1 MKLRKFNFGGLFG
14 ALVCTGAAVL
24 ILYLL
29 SDGQFPIQGF
39 KGVKL
44 VALAGFGGAALG
56 NWIWRLA
63 EPKVSDEV
71 FWENML
77 ARSDNRRELQ

>member
-14 ALVCTGAAVL
+14 GLVCAGAAII

-29 SDGQFPIQGF
+29 SEGEF
-39 KGVKL
+39 KFRGIKL
-44 VALAGFGGAALG
+44 IALAGFGGAALG

-63 EPKVSDEV
+63 EPKTTDEV

-77 ARSDNRRELQ
+77 NRAERQDS

>member
-14 ALVCTGAAVL
+14 ALVCAGAAAI
-24 ILYLL
+24 ILYML
-29 SDGQFPIQGF
+29 SDGACPVRGI
-39 KGVKL
+39 KGLKL

-63 EPKVSDEV
+63 EPKTTDEV
-71 FWENML
+71 VWENL
-77 ARSDNRRELQ
+77 LNRSNNRQELQ

>member
-14 ALVCTGAAVL
+14 GLVCAAASAA
-24 ILYLL
+24 ILYML
-29 SDGQFPIQGF
+29 SNGDFPT
-39 KGVKL
+39 KGIKL

-63 EPKVSDEV
+63 EPKTADDVLWDKP
-71 FWENML
+71 L
-77 ARSDNRRELQ
+77 NRAERQE

>member
-14 ALVCTGAAVL
+14 GLVCAGAVA
-24 ILYLL
+24 ILLYVL
-29 SDGQFPIQGF
+29 SDGAFPARGI
-39 KGVKL
+39 KGLKL

-63 EPKVSDEV
+63 EPKTPDEV
-71 FWENML
+71 LW
-77 ARSDNRRELQ
+77 DNPLNRVEKQE